1 VYVHYKYYLQI
12 LLWPE
17 LWIFACVVGA
27 WVASFS
33 PRRSALV
40 RWLLFVGILLFY
52 LLGITPTGAALLR
65 PLEWRYAPFREA
77 KDHSYEA
84 VVVLSGEIT
93 RQPQTGTTTILG
105 TQSLDRLVCGIRL
118 VRNRAAPILVLAGGR
133 GDPFGSATPPAD
145 TMREFAIEFG
155 IPPSAILTESRSRFT
170 SESAVEVRRM
180 LPDTRRI
187 VLVTAASHLPRSAAV
202 FRKQGFDVAPYPCTY
217 LTSAG
222 SWAPLAFFPNSEGF
236 ALVTT
241 AIHEYVGLAAYRV
254 MGDL

>member
-1 VYVHYKYYLQI
+1 MYVHYKYYLQI

-17 LWIFACVVGA
+17 LWIFACVIGA

-33 PRRSALV
+33 TRRYALV
-40 RWLLFVGILLFY
+40 RWLLLVGMLLFY
-52 LLGITPTGAALLR
+52 ILGITPTGAALLR
-65 PLEWRYAPFREA
+65 PLELRYAPFPEGN
-77 KDHSYEA
+77 DHAYDA

-93 RQPQTGTTTILG
+93 RQPQTGATTVLG

-118 VRNRAAPILVLAGGR
+118 MRKGAAPILVLAGGR
-133 GDPFGSATPPAD
+133 GDPFGSATPAAD

-155 IPPSAILTESRSRFT
+155 IPSSAILSENKSRFT

-180 LPDTRRI
+180 LPNARRI

-202 FRKQGFDVAPYPCTY
+202 FRKQGFDVAPYQCTY

-222 SWAPLAFFPNSEGF
+222 RWAPLAFFPNSEGF

-241 AIHEYVGLAAYRV
+241 AIHEYVGLIAYRT